1 MDLTQLPLILTALGG
16 GAIIPSLIKGVRFT
30 FTGRGQKRRSEVD
43 LAWKRVD
50 READR
55 RRTWQDYA
63 WQLRQMLRE
72 APCVDSAAIPAA
84 PVYVSTDTSSNH
96 KENT

>member
-30 FTGRGQKRRSEVD
+30 FTGRGKKRRDEVD
-43 LAWKRVD
+43 QAWRRVD

-55 RRTWQDYA
+55 RRVWQDYA
-63 WQLRQMLRE
+63 WQLRRILRE
-72 APCVDSAAIPAA
+72 APCVEAASIPPSPA
-84 PVYVSTDTSSNH
+84 YSSTDTSSTQ
-96 KENT
+96 KEIS